1 MLVAPTFIDI
11 LWMETFV
18 FKKKKCWFKLGVI
31 REITCTPI
39 ATVIPEIWIF
49 YDNDDYDGFSSPEM
63 KFLNTSYVFLKT
75 SFWLKGVLGMHVG
88 TEEATWPSTNK
99 SIVFQRH
106 LVGEVMNDNV
116 VSPTYQG
123 GFYGLWNK
131 NKVRWNSSHA
141 HKEKWQQV
149 RYKLISTLKEN
160 QAKKAIAFN
169 LWCYLL
175 PHGNLETLQAGRSW
189 SLWTNMDGY

>member
-1 MLVAPTFIDI
+1 MLVAPTFIAI

-75 SFWLKGVLGMHVG
+75 SFWLKGVLWMHAG

-116 VSPTYQG
+116 MSPHTKVASMVCETKIRWG
-123 GFYGLWNK
+123 GTAPMPTKKNGNK
-131 NKVRWNSSHA
+131 LDTSSLA
-141 HKEKWQQV
+141 
-149 RYKLISTLKEN
+149 
-160 QAKKAIAFN
+160 
-169 LWCYLL
+169 
-175 PHGNLETLQAGRSW
+175 P
-189 SLWTNMDGY
+189 